1 MILGIRNIRAITV
14 YVCLVMAL
22 VEVDSIL
29 ADTSRR
35 DKVKVELYYMPQCP
49 GCRQLITTSF
59 SEAFQTPGF
68 SDMADVT
75 FVPWGK
81 AFLTVES
88 NGSQEQQIIQ
98 HQQSQDQEQRV
109 FDNVLE
115 SCALHTIG
123 RNRQDQQFAYI
134 ECIDRTNTFEKDPSK
149 VDRSCAKVVGLSTRQ
164 TRDIEA
170 CAVSREGHD
179 LAEKNLRQSEMID
192 MEYAPWI
199 VVDRQHTHAIENSVW
214 ASLFHHVCGVYSG
227 PHRSEAC
234 PETTTITTDD
244 DDDKDLIAEQL

>member
-35 DKVKVELYYMPQCP
+35 DKVKVELYY
-49 GCRQLITTSF
+49 
-59 SEAFQTPGF
+59 
-68 SDMADVT
+68 
-75 FVPWGK
+75 K
-81 AFLTVES
+81 
-88 NGSQEQQIIQ
+88 
-98 HQQSQDQEQRV
+98 DQEQRV

-199 VVDRQHTHAIENSVW
+199 VVDRQHTHVIEDSVW